1 MRQISYECVTVGVNV
16 FQPSSCL
23 HSRKWMGA
31 TSFSVHLSIET
42 VALGIEP
49 SGKLETPDTH
59 GNPPSRMN
67 DYESGV

>member
-1 MRQISYECVTVGVNV
+1 
-16 FQPSSCL
+16 
-23 HSRKWMGA
+23 MGA